1 MNQMLKRFT
10 VPMPTSEYT
19 KSEGTMNIISAREYD
34 AFLCEKERAECVC
47 LNKKDFA
54 ALENFITEKSDTML
68 DIMGISVKK
77 GVGKVI
83 TAKNYVGVI
92 ALSDGNIIEILPKIY
107 SENTNDSREL
117 SRKLLLDMLNT
128 LYELKPKQFQ
138 TANVAVE
145 KTNVLEV
152 FIRMYINEVF
162 SIVKCGLNSGY
173 EVVCENKNYYKGK
186 VKFNEQ
192 VKYNYAH
199 KERSYSEFDMFTPN
213 RPENR
218 IIKSTLQL
226 LYMITACQKSKSDL
240 RTLLELFSGVALSE
254 NYESDFAKIV
264 SCRNNRHYETALQW
278 SRVFLRGKSF
288 STFAGSQISL
298 ALLFPMEK
306 LFESYIA
313 ALLRKAIDKGNY
325 NVHIQDKRYSLFD
338 SPQMFAL
345 RPDIVIE
352 DRHSGK
358 MFVMDTKWK
367 LLSEDYAKNYG
378 ISSEDMYQMFAYSK
392 KYSAPSV
399 TVIYPRTASDLKE
412 LEFYSGEDVF
422 VIIKF
427 IDLYNAKNSIKEILS
442 SIETVT
448 N

>member
-1 MNQMLKRFT
+1 MVITAK
-10 VPMPTSEYT
+10 
-19 KSEGTMNIISAREYD
+19 EYD
-34 AFLCEKERAECVC
+34 VFTCTKGREGCVS
-47 LNKKDFA
+47 LGKNDFA
-54 ALENFITEKSDTML
+54 TLENFITERSDTML

-83 TAKNYVGVI
+83 TAKNYVGVV
-92 ALSDGNIIEILPKIY
+92 AFSDGNIIEILPKIY
-107 SENTNDSREL
+107 SESTGDPK
-117 SRKLLLDMLNT
+117 KLLVDMLNT

-138 TANVAVE
+138 TANVPVE

-152 FIRMYINEVF
+152 FIRMYINEIF

-226 LYMITACQKSKSDL
+226 LYRITTHHKSKL
-240 RTLLELFSGVALSE
+240 RTLLELFSDVALSE
-254 NYESDFAKIV
+254 NYELDLAKIV

-278 SRVFLRGKSF
+278 SRVFLHGKSF

-306 LFESYIA
+306 LFESYVA

-338 SPQMFAL
+338 SPKMFAL

-352 DRHSGK
+352 DIHSGE

-367 LLSEDYAKNYG
+367 LLSEKHDNYG
-378 ISSEDMYQMFAYSK
+378 ISSSDMYQMFSYSK

-422 VIIKF
+422 VKIKF

-442 SIETVT
+442 SIAAVT

>member
-1 MNQMLKRFT
+1 
-10 VPMPTSEYT
+10 
-19 KSEGTMNIISAREYD
+19 MNIISAREYD
-34 AFLCEKERAECVC
+34 IFSCEKERAECVS

-83 TAKNYVGVI
+83 AAKNYVGVI
-92 ALSDGNIIEILPKIY
+92 AFSDGNIIELLPKIY
-107 SENTNDSREL
+107 SESTGDP
-117 SRKLLLDMLNT
+117 RKLLVDMLNT
-128 LYELKPKQFQ
+128 LYEPSFKQFQ
-138 TANVAVE
+138 TANVAAE
-145 KTNVLEV
+145 KTNVLEI

-162 SIVKCGLNSGY
+162 SLVKCGLNSGY
-173 EVVCENKNYYKGK
+173 ESVCKNQNYYKGK
-186 VKFNEQ
+186 VRFNEQ

-199 KERSYSEFDMFTPN
+199 KERSFSEFDVFTQN

-226 LYMITACQKSKSDL
+226 LYRITNHHKSKSDL
-240 RTLLELFSGVALSE
+240 RTLLELFSDIPFSE
-254 NYESDFAKIV
+254 NYESDFNKIIT
-264 SCRNNRHYETALQW
+264 CRSNKNYETALEL

-306 LFESYIA
+306 LFESYVA
-313 ALLRKAIDKGNY
+313 VLLRKTVDKSNY
-325 NVHIQDKRYSLFD
+325 KIYVQDKRYYLFD
-338 SPQMFAL
+338 NPKRFAL

-352 DRHSGK
+352 DIHSGE
-358 MFVMDTKWK
+358 MFVLDTKWK
-367 LLSEDYAKNYG
+367 LLSEEHANYG
-378 ISSEDMYQMFAYSK
+378 ISQTDMYQMFAYSK

-399 TVIYPRTASDLKE
+399 TVVYPRTGSDLKE
-412 LEFYSGEDVF
+412 LEFYSDDG
-422 VIIKF
+422 VIVKVKF
-427 IDLYNAKNSIKEILS
+427 IDLYNAKNSIKEILP
-442 SIETVT
+442 SIESVT